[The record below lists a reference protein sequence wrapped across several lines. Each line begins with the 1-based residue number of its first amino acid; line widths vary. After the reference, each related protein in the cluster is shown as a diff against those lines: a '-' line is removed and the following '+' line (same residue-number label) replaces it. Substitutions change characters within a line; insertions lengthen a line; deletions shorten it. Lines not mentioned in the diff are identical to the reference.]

1 MMKLKGKK
9 TKRIQLKE
17 KKIKRWNF
25 LNAKIS
31 HALKTLSEP
40 SCGRTPQCLQVLCC

>member
-1 MMKLKGKK
+1 M
-9 TKRIQLKE
+9 IQLKE

-31 HALKTLSEP
+31 HALKTLPEP
-40 SCGRTPQCLQVLCC
+40 LCG